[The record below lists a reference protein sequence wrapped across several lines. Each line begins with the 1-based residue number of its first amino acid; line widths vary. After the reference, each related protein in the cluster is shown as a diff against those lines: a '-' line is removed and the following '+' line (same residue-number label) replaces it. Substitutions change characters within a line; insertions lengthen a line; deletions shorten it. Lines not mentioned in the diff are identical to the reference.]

1 MPRSVN
7 QRLLDLMLRHAIQT
21 ARLRKGEAA
30 KIGRLI
36 QGAIPGIERDVADR
50 LTRMTSGRSVGKLR
64 AKQLEALQRELEAQL
79 EATKWAQILSSDL
92 RDISL
97 TEAARQVSILT
108 EVVPAELALQFRAP
122 STALLRSI
130 VTSNPFEGRVLKQWT
145 AGVSASTTDRVSRVV
160 NLGLVR
166 GDDIPTMSRAVRN
179 QLRITRSQAESV
191 TRTAVTHVSAQA
203 REETYDENDDV
214 VKGVKWV
221 STLDS
226 RTSNIC
232 KSLDGK
238 VFPVDEGP
246 RPPAHFNCRSTTT
259 PVLKSWEELGIKARE
274 LSPTTRASMN
284 GQVPADQTYQD
295 WLEEQPESVQNDAL
309 GPGRAKLFREG
320 KITVDE
326 LVDEDLRPLTLEEL
340 RREARA
346 A

>member
-1 MPRSVN
+1 MTSVN
-7 QRLLDLMLRHAIQT
+7 EKLLNLMLRHAIQV
-21 ARLRKGEAA
+21 ARLRKGEAR
-30 KIGRLI
+30 KIGALI
-36 QGAIPGIERDVADR
+36 QRAIPDIENDIASRLDR
-50 LTRMTSGRSVGKLR
+50 MKSGRQTSKLR
-64 AKQLEALQRELEAQL
+64 VKQLQAMQAELEAQL
-79 EATKWAQILSSDL
+79 EATKWAQVLSSDL

-108 EVVPAELALQFRAP
+108 QAVPAELALQFRSP

-130 VTSNPFEGRVLKQWT
+130 VSSNPFEGRVLKQWT
-145 AGVSASTTDRVSRVV
+145 DGVSASAKDRVARAV
-160 NLGLVR
+160 NIGLVR
-166 GDDIPTMSRAVRN
+166 GDDIGTMSRAVRR
-179 QLRITRSQAESV
+179 QLVITKSQAESV

-226 RTSNIC
+226 RTSNVC

-238 VFPVDEGP
+238 VFKVDEGP

-259 PVLKSWEELGIKARE
+259 PILKSWEELGIKARD
-274 LSPTTRASMN
+274 LSPATRASMN

-295 WLEEQPESVQNDAL
+295 WLEEQPASVQDAAL

-326 LVDEDLRPLTLEEL
+326 LVDENLRPLSLEEL